1 MSYVFYTVFLHNKA
15 RKKMIKNLKEKTFTV
30 LIGKK
35 KTLLSVPIQFKP
47 VLLKDQLTVY
57 TFPSDLKISLIT

>member
-35 KTLLSVPIQFKP
+35 KDIVKCTY
-47 VLLKDQLTVY
+47 TVQ
-57 TFPSDLKISLIT
+57 TCVAQGSTNCIHFPFWFED

>member
-1 MSYVFYTVFLHNKA
+1 
-15 RKKMIKNLKEKTFTV
+15 MIKNLKEKTFTV

-57 TFPSDLKISLIT
+57 TFPSDSKISLIT